1 MKVVKT
7 YTNQFKAELDRALLE
22 SRGIFASVL
31 DDHVNLT
38 AGVFNTDLLAIR
50 LVVDDKFYEE
60 ALKVLGEVSSE

>member
-1 MKVVKT
+1 MGK
-7 YTNQFKAELDRALLE
+7 
-22 SRGIFASVL
+22 FASVL

-60 ALKVLGEVSSE
+60 ALKVLGEVPSE